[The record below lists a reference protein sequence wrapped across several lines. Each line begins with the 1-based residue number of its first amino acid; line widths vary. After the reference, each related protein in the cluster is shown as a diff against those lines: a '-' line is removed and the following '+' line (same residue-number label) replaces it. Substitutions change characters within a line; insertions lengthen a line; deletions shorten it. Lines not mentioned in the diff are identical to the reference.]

1 MYLWA
6 YSHSLGHELTNPS
19 INTRVRNSMIAYKHE
34 TFFSKVMFKT
44 ISKTMKED
52 YYKTLKDG
60 VKRMNV
66 F

>member
-1 MYLWA
+1 
-6 YSHSLGHELTNPS
+6 
-19 INTRVRNSMIAYKHE
+19 MIAYKHE

-52 YYKTLKDG
+52 DYKTLKDG